1 MARVWMCWMDWI
13 NPSFWGW
20 LLWLFIPYKIDHQS
34 SRGNWSDTS
43 PGFDFTTVYLSSEG
57 MWCRNCHRV
66 TYWTYWTKHVFT
78 ETSCVISLGVLK
90 KWETQPRFFLAIAM
104 GTWSTMAF
112 WGLSQNRDG
121 QFQGSKGNC
130 WWDLVRWY
138 LVGGLSFQHVQ
149 PYLGWRSPITSRL
162 AYFSD
167 GYNHQPHVLS
177 HRAISL
183 DLFPLVVC
191 CSPRTN
197 QLHLV
202 ANSVQVCFIH
212 LDGQVWM
219 KRKQK
224 ISYDI
229 VAGMAIHKKSPM
241 SNFQPRLKDNQ
252 WMV

>member
-1 MARVWMCWMDWI
+1 MCDFFGCVEKMRDST
-13 NPSFWGW
+13 PV
-20 LLWLFIPYKIDHQS
+20 FI
-34 SRGNWSDTS
+34 
-43 PGFDFTTVYLSSEG
+43 
-57 MWCRNCHRV
+57 
-66 TYWTYWTKHVFT
+66 
-78 ETSCVISLGVLK
+78 
-90 KWETQPRFFLAIAM
+90 AIPM

-130 WWDLVRWY
+130 WWDGN

-149 PYLGWRSPITSRL
+149 PYLGWWSPITSRL

-229 VAGMAIHKKSPM
+229 VAGMAIQKNRRCQTFSH
-241 SNFQPRLKDNQ
+241 D
-252 WMV
+252 